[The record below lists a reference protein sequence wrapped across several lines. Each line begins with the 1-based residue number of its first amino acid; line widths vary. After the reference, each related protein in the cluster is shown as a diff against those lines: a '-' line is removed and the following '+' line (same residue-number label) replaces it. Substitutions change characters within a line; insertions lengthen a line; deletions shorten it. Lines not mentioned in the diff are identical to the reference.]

1 MFPFICIH
9 NINKSI
15 TANYDT
21 QTKNIEKEDVSVPIH
36 QVHIPN
42 KNEYQERKRKWYS
55 QWIYIDI
62 LFMNEG
68 LYRQISGSNIC
79 YTYFMLIK
87 SIP

>member
-1 MFPFICIH
+1 MNCYVFLLLTRTDFQYVNPLPLKHYVAINTMFPFICIH

-42 KNEYQERKRKWYS
+42 KNEYQERKRK
-55 QWIYIDI
+55 
-62 LFMNEG
+62 
-68 LYRQISGSNIC
+68 
-79 YTYFMLIK
+79 
-87 SIP
+87 